1 VVAPVREFLNR
12 LGGPYAVSLRGLLV
26 IFLPSLLPTII
37 YDRAVNGGSLV
48 AWTAVGVAGTGIGGI
63 VYLALGRVLLPRT
76 QRRPR
81 PLTAL
86 VVYLC
91 AGVVRGA
98 VIAYLTITT
107 GMVADAQWL
116 FRIAG
121 GAALGVCWFTLT
133 TIIVDAWS
141 RHRDVLADLDARQTT
156 ALYLRSQAE
165 ARLRATRETI
175 RNTLLTQVSAIAA
188 LLASVVRQGND
199 PTAVR
204 GVALA
209 MHATVTDVV
218 RPLSHSLAQDTTP
231 PSRML
236 APRPRKRVEHWLRI
250 VTVDALTADPYHP
263 VITALV
269 VTPSSMAAA
278 IRTYGV
284 ALGLLGS
291 VLVGA
296 VIFAL
301 LLAARELRPLQVRT
315 RASLSWV
322 RAVVVYLLV
331 GAAASMIPVLFAPL
345 AGLTLVEGWQINGQI
360 LMTLAPVA
368 AFGAAIVAAEDR
380 RRGLAE
386 REREAAVAQAEWTTT
401 RVQQEAWAASHVLAR
416 ELHGGVQ
423 SQLTAAA
430 LRLERWA
437 QQPNP
442 AAMPEVLDQVT
453 QAVDRVATVVN
464 QEFTPS
470 VSDPQAA
477 LDAIVEVW
485 SGLAEFTM
493 TVDEGAVRRLAADQ
507 AAAETVIEVVRECL
521 GNAMRHGR
529 ARRITIT
536 IGFPDEPSM
545 YGLSAVELRVSDD
558 GLGVSPGAGLGLGS
572 QLLNDACLSWQRI
585 ASSPSR
591 GTTVIA
597 LIPVA
602 PADQAGGT
610 QGSDLRSA

>member
-1 VVAPVREFLNR
+1 VSASVREFLDR

-37 YDRAVNGGSLV
+37 YDRAVNGGGLV
-48 AWTAVGVAGTGIGGI
+48 AWTAVGIAGTGIGGI
-63 VYLALGRVLLPRT
+63 VYLALGRVLLPRAE
-76 QRRPR
+76 RRPR

-86 VVYLC
+86 FVYLC
-91 AGVVRGA
+91 AGAVRGV
-98 VIAYLTITT
+98 VIASLTYST
-107 GMVADAQWL
+107 GMVADPQWI

-133 TIIVDAWS
+133 TIVVDAWS
-141 RHRDVLADLDARQTT
+141 RHREVIADLDARQTT
-156 ALYLRSQAE
+156 AMYLRSQAE
-165 ARLRATRETI
+165 ARLRSTRETI

-218 RPLSHSLAQDTTP
+218 RPLSHSLAQDTTHSSNP
-231 PSRML
+231 PI
-236 APRPRKRVEHWLRI
+236 ARPRRRVKHWLRI
-250 VTVDALTADPYHP
+250 LIADALTADPYHP
-263 VITALV
+263 VIAALV
-269 VTPSSMAAA
+269 VTPSTLAAA

-284 ALGLLGS
+284 AFGLLGS
-291 VLVGA
+291 VVVGA

-301 LLAARELRPLQVRT
+301 LLTARRLGPLQVRT
-315 RASLSWV
+315 RGSASWV
-322 RAVVVYLLV
+322 PALVVYLFV
-331 GAAASMIPVLFAPL
+331 GAVASVIPVVFAPL
-345 AGLTLVEGWQINGQI
+345 AGLTFVEGWRINGQI

-368 AFGAAIVAAEDR
+368 AFGAALVAAEDR

-386 REREAAVAQAEWTTT
+386 REREAAVAQSEWTTK
-401 RVQQEAWAASHVLAR
+401 RVQQEAWAAGHVLAR

-437 QQPNP
+437 QQPDP

-470 VSDPQAA
+470 VSDPQSA
-477 LDAIVEVW
+477 LAAIVEVW
-485 SGLAEFTM
+485 SGLAEITLD
-493 TVDEGAVRRLAADQ
+493 VDAGAALRLAADQ
-507 AAAETVIEVVRECL
+507 TGSETVIEVVRECL

-529 ARRITIT
+529 ARQIAIT
-536 IGFPDEPSM
+536 IGFPNEPLT
-545 YGLSAVELRVSDD
+545 YGPSAVELRVVDD
-558 GLGVSPGAGLGLGS
+558 GLGVPASPARGLGS
-572 QLLNDACLSWQRI
+572 QLLTDACLSWQRV
-585 ASSPSR
+585 ASASGR
-591 GTTVIA
+591 GTTIIA
-597 LIPVA
+597 LIPVEFIDEPGVEPHGERHTA
-602 PADQAGGT
+602 
-610 QGSDLRSA
+610 